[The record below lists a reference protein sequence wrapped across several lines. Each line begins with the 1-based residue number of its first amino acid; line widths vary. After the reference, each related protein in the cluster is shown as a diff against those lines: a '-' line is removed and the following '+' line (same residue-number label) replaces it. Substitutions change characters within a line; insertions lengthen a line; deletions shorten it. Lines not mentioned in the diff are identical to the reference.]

1 VPMSKNVAFELL
13 PSQRNVIS
21 SQARALSFFPD
32 AKNDF
37 TPVDRNDNLRD

>member
-1 VPMSKNVAFELL
+1 MSKNVAFEL
-13 PSQRNVIS
+13 PPNQRNVIS

-37 TPVDRNDNLRD
+37 SPMDRNNNLGD